1 MKQKRSGLS
10 KLPWSTKCTKSWSCR
25 KSLHIPRKKLIST
38 NLRDRRKKVYALL
51 NNGHRNA
58 KTDQIQN
65 DQIISPVPGCMF
77 LEQVG
82 WGTWLSNKTFN
93 LKRFGSKMSSR
104 AKSFHTSC
112 LRKVWLKASWL
123 FVIYFFAKTDPVWI
137 ISSQYRSAWVFLSG
151 AQSSL
156 RKSIVFR
163 ICQHR
168 TNYTGGHNR

>member
-10 KLPWSTKCTKSWSCR
+10 KLLWSIKCTKSWSCR
-25 KSLHIPRKKLIST
+25 KSLNIPRKKLIST
-38 NLRDRRKKVYALL
+38 NLRGKRKKVYALL

-82 WGTWLSNKTFN
+82 WGTWLSNKTFK

-104 AKSFHTSC
+104 AKSFHSYC
-112 LRKVWLKASWL
+112 LRRVWLKVSWL
-123 FVIYFFAKTDPVWI
+123 FVKHFCQNWSCVDHFLT
-137 ISSQYRSAWVFLSG
+137 ISLSLSLPLWSPIKFEEINCVQKLPTSDKLHSG
-151 AQSSL
+151 A
-156 RKSIVFR
+156 
-163 ICQHR
+163 
-168 TNYTGGHNR
+168 